1 MVDQNGIDVLQGL
14 GANRDAA
21 ASEET
26 VLVYAST
33 SLHPYVDETDSLT
46 LVIDNHFAPSAKMT
60 IDLYFALGA

>member
-1 MVDQNGIDVLQGL
+1 MDSRGFDVLQGL

-21 ASEET
+21 ATEET

-33 SLHPYVDETDSLT
+33 SVHPYIDETDSLT
-46 LVIDNHFAPSAKMT
+46 LVVDNHVAPSAQIV